1 MIKDVE
7 VRKIVKIK
15 TKEEK
20 KIEKKLKQTPRI
32 TDEKV
37 KEKLQFSKYIML
49 LTFFNGE
56 IKKVFRYKNINLG
69 NYRKEIKEPLE
80 LQNTVFTIDCFKT
93 EIILFASIWNALYT
107 QEDMNF
113 EKGKIIIGIS
123 KNMQLKKLVEN
134 EIKKL
139 NNKYKIFLIDYIQD
153 IKDRDLQ
160 THIFKFLILTATCE
174 LARKYIEEVP
184 REELLKFHTAKEV
197 RNLKTI
203 LTKFINRIPYI
214 LKIITGRDNVTEF
227 KVKSVLEMFGNTK
240 YNIKEIV

>member
-1 MIKDVE
+1 M
-7 VRKIVKIK
+7 RKILKIK

-20 KIEKKLKQTPRI
+20 EEEKIEKKLKQTPGI
-32 TDEKV
+32 SNKKINET
-37 KEKLQFSKYIML
+37 LNLSKYIML
-49 LTFFNGE
+49 LTFFYGHF
-56 IKKVFRYKNINLG
+56 KKVFRYKNISLFKLQGVIN
-69 NYRKEIKEPLE
+69 EPLKLE
-80 LQNTVFTIDCFKT
+80 NNVFTVDCFKT

-184 REELLKFHTAKEV
+184 REELLKFHTAKKV

-214 LKIITGRDNVTEF
+214 
-227 KVKSVLEMFGNTK
+227 
-240 YNIKEIV
+240 

>member
-1 MIKDVE
+1 M
-7 VRKIVKIK
+7 RKIVKIK

-20 KIEKKLKQTPRI
+20 QGKKIEKKLKQTPSI

-37 KEKLQFSKYIML
+37 KEKLQFSKYVML

-69 NYRKEIKEPLE
+69 NYQKEIKEPLE
-80 LQNTVFTIDCFKT
+80 LQNTVFTVDYFKT

-107 QEDMNF
+107 QEELNL
-113 EKGKIIIGIS
+113 ERGTVIIGIS
-123 KNMQLKKLVEN
+123 RNTSLKKLVEK
-134 EIKKL
+134 EIKIVKA
-139 NNKYKIFLIDYIQD
+139 KYELFLAEYIQD
-153 IKDRDLQ
+153 IKDRDLL
-160 THIFKFLILTATCE
+160 THIFRFLTLTAICE

-184 REELLKFHTAKEV
+184 RKELLEFYTASEIKNV
-197 RNLKTI
+197 KTI

-227 KVKSVLEMFGNTK
+227 KVKSVLEMFGETK
-240 YNIKEIV
+240 YKIKESEKVQ

>member
-1 MIKDVE
+1 M
-7 VRKIVKIK
+7 RKILKIK

-20 KIEKKLKQTPRI
+20 KIEKKLKQTPNI
-32 TDEKV
+32 TNEKV

-80 LQNTVFTIDCFKT
+80 LQNTVFTVDCFKT
-93 EIILFASIWNALYT
+93 EIILFASIWNALCT
-107 QEDMNF
+107 QEELNF
-113 EKGKIIIGIS
+113 EKGTVIIGIS
-123 KNMQLKKLVEN
+123 RNTSLKKLVEK
-134 EIKKL
+134 EIKIVKA
-139 NNKYKIFLIDYIQD
+139 KYELFLAEYIQD

-160 THIFKFLILTATCE
+160 IHIFKFLILTAICE

-184 REELLKFHTAKEV
+184 REELLKFHTSKEV

-214 LKIITGRDNVTEF
+214 LKIITGRKNVTEF
-227 KVKSVLEMFGNTK
+227 KVKSVLEMFGDTK
-240 YNIKEIV
+240 YNIKVSEKVQ

>member
-1 MIKDVE
+1 M
-7 VRKIVKIK
+7 RKILKIK

-20 KIEKKLKQTPRI
+20 EEEKIEKKLKQTPGI
-32 TDEKV
+32 SNKKINET
-37 KEKLQFSKYIML
+37 LNLSKYIML
-49 LTFFNGE
+49 LTFFYGHF
-56 IKKVFRYKNINLG
+56 KKVFRYKNISLFKLQGVIN
-69 NYRKEIKEPLE
+69 EPLKLE
-80 LQNTVFTIDCFKT
+80 NNVFTVDCFKT

-184 REELLKFHTAKEV
+184 REELLKFHTAKKV

-214 LKIITGRDNVTEF
+214 LKIITGREHVTEF

>member
-1 MIKDVE
+1 M
-7 VRKIVKIK
+7 RKILKIK

-20 KIEKKLKQTPRI
+20 EEEKIEKKLKQTPGI
-32 TDEKV
+32 SNKKINET
-37 KEKLQFSKYIML
+37 LNLSKYIML
-49 LTFFNGE
+49 LTFFYGHF
-56 IKKVFRYKNINLG
+56 KKVFRYKNISLFKLQGVIN
-69 NYRKEIKEPLE
+69 EPLKLE
-80 LQNTVFTIDCFKT
+80 NNVFTVDCFKT

-184 REELLKFHTAKEV
+184 REELLKFHTAKKV